1 MDTPTKALIETIGN
15 AGFAV
20 QVGGS
25 DGRHVIEAI
34 REMTGERFVVRGD
47 DLYRVAV
54 ELSQQA
60 GIDLED
66 G

>member
-1 MDTPTKALIETIGN
+1 MNAVTQSLIETIGD

-20 QVGGS
+20 QIGGS
-25 DGRHVIEAI
+25 GGQHVIEAV
-34 REMTGERFVVRGD
+34 RETSGETFVVRGE

-54 ELSQQA
+54 ELAEQV